1 MFSTLFTE
9 ISERNKQFTVYRDG
23 EQTAIETQFATHNV
37 AVTHETLPPGGPDPF
52 VVIEEDDTFRGAIA
66 LADLETLIEP
76 PIIRPGDR
84 DEVSRGY
91 QVLFEVL
98 DETVFAAMNRR
109 QLLAVSREIEDRAFR
124 VGNGTLRVSFQTL
137 STFKSQAKLYRQLAS
152 STDLDIHIYGID
164 DWTPPVIPGITY
176 HELTADLL
184 GQYWVLAFDGG
195 SIASQASA
203 LVAQEQ
209 RDGYN
214 GVWTDDTKLVDDILA
229 ELAAL

>member
-1 MFSTLFTE
+1 MFSTLLSE
-9 ISERNKQFTVYRDG
+9 ISEQDKQFTVYRHG
-23 EQTAIETQFATHNV
+23 EQTDLETQFETHNV
-37 AVTHETLPPGGPDPF
+37 TVTHESLPPGGPEPF
-52 VVIEEDDTFRGAIA
+52 VVIEDDERFSGAIA

-84 DEVSRGY
+84 DEVSKGY
-91 QVLFEVL
+91 RIVFDVL
-98 DETVFAAMNRR
+98 DETVFTSMNRR

-137 STFKSQAKLYRQLAS
+137 STFKSQAELYRYLAT
-152 STDLDIHIYGID
+152 STELDIHIYGID
-164 DWTPPVIPGITY
+164 DWEPPTIPGITY
-176 HELTADLL
+176 HELKSELL

-195 SIASQASA
+195 SSASQASA

-209 RDGYN
+209 REGYN
-214 GVWTDDTKLVDDILA
+214 GFWTDDTRLVDDILA